1 MMLMET
7 RRFEKQP
14 ELVKMQKVATV
25 LMWISWVLFFVAM
38 LGAGNFFLV
47 GEKLILVMLYIL
59 RVAAVGLLLSF
70 SLFSLISFKLKTL
83 KETGWQLFLT
93 GGFLITYLLLSMR
106 LFY

>member
-1 MMLMET
+1 MEA
-7 RRFEKQP
+7 RHFEKQP
-14 ELVKMQKVATV
+14 GLVKMHKVATV

-47 GEKLILVMLYIL
+47 GEQLLLVMLSIIA
-59 RVAAVGLLLSF
+59 VAEVGFLLSF

-83 KETGWQLFLT
+83 NETGWQLFLT

>member
-1 MMLMET
+1 MEA
-7 RRFEKQP
+7 RHFEKQP
-14 ELVKMQKVATV
+14 GLVKMHKVATV

-59 RVAAVGLLLSF
+59 GVAAVGLLLSF

-83 KETGWQLFLT
+83 KDTGWQLFLT

>member
-14 ELVKMQKVATV
+14 ELVKMHKVATV
-25 LMWISWVLFFVAM
+25 LMWISWALFFVAM
-38 LGAGNFFLV
+38 LGAGNYVLV
-47 GEKLILVMLYIL
+47 GEKLILVMLSIIA
-59 RVAAVGLLLSF
+59 VAAVGFRLSF
-70 SLFSLISFKLKTL
+70 SLFSWISFELKTL

-93 GGFLITYLLLSMR
+93 GGFLIMFWLLSMR

>member
-1 MMLMET
+1 MEA
-7 RRFEKQP
+7 RHFEKQP
-14 ELVKMQKVATV
+14 GLVKMHKVATV

-47 GEKLILVMLYIL
+47 GEKLILVMPYIL
-59 RVAAVGLLLSF
+59 GVAAVGLLLSF